1 MPEQA
6 SPGVDLPAGPA
17 RRRVSP
23 GLAVVGIVVAAVVGY
38 AIWAGTALLRQ
49 VPLVPT
55 VTTYTVVSNQVVSYR
70 LVVTGPANDHVRCA
84 VRARAD
90 DFMVVGQDERTLD
103 LGPSGSAAVEGRV
116 STLRRAANAE
126 AGSCVTATGG

>member
-1 MPEQA
+1 MPDQA
-6 SPGVDLPAGPA
+6 ARDPELAAATG

-23 GLAVVGIVVAAVVGY
+23 GLAVIGVVVAAIVGY

-55 VTTYTVVSNQVVSYR
+55 VSRYTVVSDQVVSYR
-70 LVVTGPANDHVRCA
+70 LFVTGPAHDHVRCA

-90 DFMVVGQDERTLD
+90 DFVVVGQDERTLD
-103 LGPSGSAAVEGRV
+103 LGPSGSAAIEGRV

-126 AGSCVTATGG
+126 AGTCQPVTGG

>member
-1 MPEQA
+1 MSQA
-6 SPGVDLPAGPA
+6 APRDPGVPAVGG
-17 RRRVSP
+17 RRRMSP
-23 GLAVVGIVVAAVVGY
+23 GLAVIGIVVAAVVGY

-55 VTTYTVVSNQVVSYR
+55 VSRYTVVSDQGVSYR
-70 LVVTGPANDHVRCA
+70 LVVTGPANDRVRCA

-90 DFMVVGQDERTLD
+90 DFVVVGQDEPTLD

-126 AGSCVTATGG
+126 AGSCEPLAGG

>member
-1 MPEQA
+1 MPDQA
-6 SPGVDLPAGPA
+6 SPGADRPAVGG
-17 RRRVSP
+17 RRKVSP
-23 GLAVVGIVVAAVVGY
+23 GLAVIGIAVAAMVGY

-55 VTTYTVVSNQVVSYR
+55 VSTYTVVSDQVVSYR

-90 DFMVVGQDERTLD
+90 DFVVVGQDERTLD
-103 LGPSGSAAVEGRV
+103 LGPSGSAAIEGRV

-126 AGSCVTATGG
+126 AGSCEQVTGG